1 MIDLHL
7 HILPGI
13 DDGSSSL
20 EESVRMAKR
29 LSELGFKGA
38 FCTSHY
44 IADSPQAADNQT
56 KNRLREKLQAEL
68 DKAGIKLKLLPGNEI
83 YIDPKMVD
91 FLTTKKATC
100 LGGDFNARKKNQHV
114 LFELPFYA
122 EVSYLRDIIFELKAK
137 DLVPVLAHPERYLFV
152 QKKKEVIFEIVKL
165 GVKLQSNY
173 GSIVG
178 QYGGKA
184 KKIMKFLLKNRLVS
198 YLGTDIHRAEGS
210 LFLKFEKAEKKI
222 IKLIGETEYRKIIER
237 GDELAKPFLNN

>member
-13 DDGSSSL
+13 DDGSGSI
-20 EESVRMAKR
+20 EESVKMARK
-29 LSELGFKGA
+29 LAGLGFKGA

-56 KNRLREKLQAEL
+56 KNRLREKLQTEL
-68 DKAGIKLKLLPGNEI
+68 DKAGIKLKLMPGNEI

-91 FLTTKKATC
+91 YLAKGKASC
-100 LGGDFNARKKNQHV
+100 LGGELNSRKKHQHV

-137 DLVPVLAHPERYLFV
+137 GLVPVLAHPERYLFI
-152 QKKKEVIFEIVKL
+152 QKKKEAIFEIVKL

-184 KKIMKFLLKNRLVS
+184 KKIMKFLLKNCLVS

-222 IKLIGETEYRKIIER
+222 IKLIGETEYRKIIEH

>member
-7 HILPGI
+7 HILPEI

-83 YIDPKMVD
+83 YIDPKMVN

-137 DLVPVLAHPERYLFV
+137 GLVPILAHPERYLFV
-152 QKKKEVIFEIVKL
+152 QKKKEAIFEIVKL

-222 IKLIGETEYRKIIER
+222 IKIIGESEYRKIIAN
-237 GDELAKPFLNN
+237 GDELAKPFLNS

>member
-137 DLVPVLAHPERYLFV
+137 GLVPVLAHPERYLFI
-152 QKKKEVIFEIVKL
+152 QKNKEAVFELKKL

-184 KKIMKFLLKNRLVS
+184 KKIMKFLLENRLVS

-222 IKLIGETEYRKIIER
+222 IKLIGEPEYRKIIER

>member
-56 KNRLREKLQAEL
+56 KNCLREKLQAEL

-91 FLTTKKATC
+91 YLTKGKASC
-100 LGGDFNARKKNQHV
+100 LGGELSSKKKHQHV

-137 DLVPVLAHPERYLFV
+137 GLVPVLAHPERYLFI
-152 QKKKEVIFEIVKL
+152 QKNKETVFELKKL

-222 IKLIGETEYRKIIER
+222 IKLIGEPEYRKIIER

>member
-13 DDGSSSL
+13 DDGSGSI
-20 EESVRMAKR
+20 EESVKMARK
-29 LSELGFKGA
+29 LVGLGFNGV

-56 KNRLREKLQAEL
+56 KNQLREKLQAEL
-68 DKAGIKLKLLPGNEI
+68 NKAGIKLKLMPGNEI

-91 FLTTKKATC
+91 YLVKGKAFCYGGELNNKK
-100 LGGDFNARKKNQHV
+100 KHQHV

-137 DLVPVLAHPERYLFV
+137 GLVPVLAHPERYLFI
-152 QKKKEVIFEIVKL
+152 QKKKEAIFEIIKL

-178 QYGGKA
+178 QYGA
-184 KKIMKFLLKNRLVS
+184 KIKKTVKFLLKNRLVS

-210 LFLKFEKAEKKI
+210 MFLKFEKAEKKI
-222 IKLIGETEYRKIIER
+222 IKIIGETEYRKIITN
-237 GDELAKPFLNN
+237 GDELAKPFLDA

>member
-56 KNRLREKLQAEL
+56 KNRLREKLQTEL

-137 DLVPVLAHPERYLFV
+137 GLVPVLAHPERYLFI
-152 QKKKEVIFEIVKL
+152 QKNKEAVFELKKL

-222 IKLIGETEYRKIIER
+222 IKLIGEPEYRKIIER

>member
-137 DLVPVLAHPERYLFV
+137 GLVPVLAHPERYLFI
-152 QKKKEVIFEIVKL
+152 QKNKEAVFELKKL

>member
-1 MIDLHL
+1 
-7 HILPGI
+7 
-13 DDGSSSL
+13 
-20 EESVRMAKR
+20 MAKR

-56 KNRLREKLQAEL
+56 KNHLREKLQAEL

-91 FLTTKKATC
+91 YLTKGKASC
-100 LGGDFNARKKNQHV
+100 LGGELSSKKKHQHV

-137 DLVPVLAHPERYLFV
+137 GLVPILAHPERYLFV
-152 QKKKEVIFEIVKL
+152 QKKKEVIFELKKL

-222 IKLIGETEYRKIIER
+222 IKLIGEPEYRKIIER

>member
-29 LSELGFKGA
+29 LSELGFRGA

-44 IADSPQAADNQT
+44 IADSPQAADNQI

-68 DKAGIKLKLLPGNEI
+68 DKAEIKLKLLPGNEI

-91 FLTTKKATC
+91 YLTKGKASC
-100 LGGDFNARKKNQHV
+100 LGGELSSKKKHQHV

-137 DLVPVLAHPERYLFV
+137 GLVPILAHPERYLFV
-152 QKKKEVIFEIVKL
+152 QKKKEVIFELKKL

-222 IKLIGETEYRKIIER
+222 IKLIGEPEYRKIIER

>member
-1 MIDLHL
+1 
-7 HILPGI
+7 
-13 DDGSSSL
+13 
-20 EESVRMAKR
+20 MAKR

-56 KNRLREKLQAEL
+56 KNHLREKLQAEL
-68 DKAGIKLKLLPGNEI
+68 DKAGIKLKLMPGNEI

-91 FLTTKKATC
+91 YLTKGKASC
-100 LGGDFNARKKNQHV
+100 LGDDLSSKKKHQHV

-137 DLVPVLAHPERYLFV
+137 GLVPILAHPERYLFI

-222 IKLIGETEYRKIIER
+222 IKLIGEPEYRKIIER

>member
-7 HILPGI
+7 HILPEI

-137 DLVPVLAHPERYLFV
+137 GLVPILAHPERYLFV
-152 QKKKEVIFEIVKL
+152 QKKKEAIFEIVKL

-222 IKLIGETEYRKIIER
+222 IKLIGETEYRKIIEH

>member
-137 DLVPVLAHPERYLFV
+137 GLVPVLAHPERYLFI
-152 QKKKEVIFEIVKL
+152 QKNKEAVFEIVKL

-184 KKIMKFLLKNRLVS
+184 KKIIKFLLKNRLVS

-222 IKLIGETEYRKIIER
+222 IKLIGEPEYRKIIER
-237 GDELAKPFLNN
+237 GDELARPFLSN

>member
-68 DKAGIKLKLLPGNEI
+68 DKAGIKLKLMPGNEI

-100 LGGDFNARKKNQHV
+100 LGGDFNVRKKNQHV

-137 DLVPVLAHPERYLFV
+137 GLVPVLAHPERYLFI
-152 QKKKEVIFEIVKL
+152 QKKKEAIFEIVKL

-184 KKIMKFLLKNRLVS
+184 KKIMKFLLKNHLVS

-222 IKLIGETEYRKIIER
+222 VKLIGETEYRKIIER
-237 GDELAKPFLNN
+237 GDELAKPFLSN

>member
-13 DDGSSSL
+13 DDGSESI
-20 EESVRMAKR
+20 EESVKMARK
-29 LSELGFKGA
+29 LAGLGFNGV

-68 DKAGIKLKLLPGNEI
+68 DKAGIKLKLMPGNEI

-91 FLTTKKATC
+91 YLAKGKASC
-100 LGGDFNARKKNQHV
+100 LGGELNSRKKHQHV

-137 DLVPVLAHPERYLFV
+137 GLVPVLAHPERYLFI
-152 QKKKEVIFEIVKL
+152 QKRKEVIFEIVKL

-178 QYGGKA
+178 QYGG
-184 KKIMKFLLKNRLVS
+184 LLKNCLVS

-222 IKLIGETEYRKIIER
+222 IKLIGETEYRKIIAN

>member
-1 MIDLHL
+1 
-7 HILPGI
+7 
-13 DDGSSSL
+13 
-20 EESVRMAKR
+20 MAKR

-56 KNRLREKLQAEL
+56 KNRLREKLQTEL
-68 DKAGIKLKLLPGNEI
+68 DKAGIKLKLMPGNEI

-91 FLTTKKATC
+91 YLTKGKASC
-100 LGGDFNARKKNQHV
+100 LGGELSSKKKHQHV

-137 DLVPVLAHPERYLFV
+137 GLVPILAHPERYLFI
-152 QKKKEVIFEIVKL
+152 QKNKEVVFELKKL

-222 IKLIGETEYRKIIER
+222 IKLIGEPEYRKIIER

>member
-68 DKAGIKLKLLPGNEI
+68 DKAGIKLKLMPGNEI

-137 DLVPVLAHPERYLFV
+137 GLVPVLAHPERYLFV
-152 QKKKEVIFEIVKL
+152 QKKQEVIFEIVKL

-222 IKLIGETEYRKIIER
+222 IKLIGEPEYRKIIER

>member
-13 DDGSSSL
+13 DDGSESI
-20 EESVRMAKR
+20 EESVKMARK
-29 LSELGFKGA
+29 LAGLGFNGV

-44 IADSPQAADNQT
+44 IADSPQTADNQT
-56 KNRLREKLQAEL
+56 KNRLREKLQTEL
-68 DKAGIKLKLLPGNEI
+68 DKAGIRLKLLPGNEI

-91 FLTTKKATC
+91 YLTKGKASC
-100 LGGDFNARKKNQHV
+100 LGGELSSKSEHQHV

-137 DLVPVLAHPERYLFV
+137 GLVPVLAHPERYLFI

-222 IKLIGETEYRKIIER
+222 IKIIGETEYRKIIAN
-237 GDELAKPFLNN
+237 GDELAKPFLGA

>member
-1 MIDLHL
+1 
-7 HILPGI
+7 
-13 DDGSSSL
+13 
-20 EESVRMAKR
+20 MAKR

-56 KNRLREKLQAEL
+56 KNRLRERLQTEL
-68 DKAGIKLKLLPGNEI
+68 DKAGIKLKLMPGNEI

-91 FLTTKKATC
+91 YLAKGKASC
-100 LGGDFNARKKNQHV
+100 LGGELNSRKKHQHV

-137 DLVPVLAHPERYLFV
+137 GLVPVLAHPERYLFI
-152 QKKKEVIFEIVKL
+152 QKKKEAIFEIVKL

-222 IKLIGETEYRKIIER
+222 IKIIGESEYRKIIAN
-237 GDELAKPFLNN
+237 GDELAKPFLNS

>member
-91 FLTTKKATC
+91 YLTKGKASC
-100 LGGDFNARKKNQHV
+100 LGGELSSKKKHQHI

-137 DLVPVLAHPERYLFV
+137 GLVPVLAHPERYLFV

-222 IKLIGETEYRKIIER
+222 IKLIGEPEYRKIIEH
-237 GDELAKPFLNN
+237 GDELAKPFLSN

>member
-13 DDGSSSL
+13 DDGSGSID
-20 EESVRMAKR
+20 ESVKMAKK
-29 LSELGFKGA
+29 LTDLGFTGA

-44 IADSPQAADNQT
+44 IADSTQAADNKT
-56 KNRLREKLQAEL
+56 KNQLREKLQNKL
-68 DKAGIKLKLLPGNEI
+68 DQAGIKLKLLPGNEI
-83 YIDPKMVD
+83 YIDPKMID
-91 FLTTKKATC
+91 FLKAKKASCFGGDLNTKK
-100 LGGDFNARKKNQHV
+100 KHQHV

-122 EVSYLRDIIFELKAK
+122 EVPYLRDIIFELKAE
-137 DLVPVLAHPERYLFV
+137 DLIPVLAHPERYLFV
-152 QKKKEVIFEIVKL
+152 QKNKEIIFELKKL

-184 KKIMKFLLKNRLVS
+184 KKIMKFLLKNHLVN

-210 LFLKFEKAEKKI
+210 MFLKFEKAEKKM
-222 IKLIGETEYRKIIER
+222 IKLIGEAEYRKIIAN
-237 GDELAKPFLNN
+237 GDELAKPFLNA

>member
-91 FLTTKKATC
+91 YLTKGKASC
-100 LGGDFNARKKNQHV
+100 LGGELSSKKKHQHV

-137 DLVPVLAHPERYLFV
+137 GLVPILAHPERYLFV

-222 IKLIGETEYRKIIER
+222 IKLIGEPEYRKIIER

>member
-56 KNRLREKLQAEL
+56 KNHLREKLQAEL

-91 FLTTKKATC
+91 YLTKGKASC
-100 LGGDFNARKKNQHV
+100 LGGELSSKKKHQHV

-137 DLVPVLAHPERYLFV
+137 GLVPILAHPERYLFV
-152 QKKKEVIFEIVKL
+152 QKKKEVIFELKKL

-222 IKLIGETEYRKIIER
+222 IKLIGEPEYRKIIER

>member
-1 MIDLHL
+1 
-7 HILPGI
+7 
-13 DDGSSSL
+13 
-20 EESVRMAKR
+20 MAKR

-68 DKAGIKLKLLPGNEI
+68 DKAGIKLKLMPGNEI

-100 LGGDFNARKKNQHV
+100 LGGDFNVRKKNQHV

-137 DLVPVLAHPERYLFV
+137 GLVPVLAHPERYLFI
-152 QKKKEVIFEIVKL
+152 QKKKEAIFEIVKL

-184 KKIMKFLLKNRLVS
+184 KKIMKFLLKNHLVS

-222 IKLIGETEYRKIIER
+222 VKLIGETEYRKIIER
-237 GDELAKPFLNN
+237 GDELAKPFLSN

>member
-13 DDGSSSL
+13 DDGSESI
-20 EESVRMAKR
+20 EESVKMARK
-29 LSELGFKGA
+29 LAGLGFNGV

-137 DLVPVLAHPERYLFV
+137 GLVPVLAHPERYLFI
-152 QKKKEVIFEIVKL
+152 QKNKEAVFELKKL

-237 GDELAKPFLNN
+237 GDELAKPFLSS

>member
-7 HILPGI
+7 HILPEI

-44 IADSPQAADNQT
+44 IADSPQVADNQT

-137 DLVPVLAHPERYLFV
+137 GLVPILAHPERYLFV
-152 QKKKEVIFEIVKL
+152 QKKKEAIFEIVKL

-222 IKLIGETEYRKIIER
+222 IKIIGESEYRKIIAN
-237 GDELAKPFLNN
+237 GDELAKPFLNS

>member
-1 MIDLHL
+1 
-7 HILPGI
+7 
-13 DDGSSSL
+13 
-20 EESVRMAKR
+20 MAKR

-222 IKLIGETEYRKIIER
+222 IKLIGEPEYRKIIER

>member
-29 LSELGFKGA
+29 LSELGFRGA

-44 IADSPQAADNQT
+44 IADSPQAADNQI

-68 DKAGIKLKLLPGNEI
+68 DKAEIKLKLLPGNEI

-137 DLVPVLAHPERYLFV
+137 GLVPILAHPERYLFI
-152 QKKKEVIFEIVKL
+152 QKRKEVIFEIVKL

-222 IKLIGETEYRKIIER
+222 IKLIGEPEYRKIIER

>member
-13 DDGSSSL
+13 DDGSGSI
-20 EESVRMAKR
+20 EESVKIARKLAG
-29 LSELGFKGA
+29 LGFNGA

-68 DKAGIKLKLLPGNEI
+68 DKAGIKLKLMPGNEI

-91 FLTTKKATC
+91 YLAKGKASC
-100 LGGDFNARKKNQHV
+100 LGGELNNKKKHQHV

-137 DLVPVLAHPERYLFV
+137 GLVPVLAHPERYLFV

-222 IKLIGETEYRKIIER
+222 IKIIGESEYRKIIAN

>member
-91 FLTTKKATC
+91 YLTKGKASC
-100 LGGDFNARKKNQHV
+100 LGGELSSKKKHQHI

-137 DLVPVLAHPERYLFV
+137 GLVPVLAHPERYLFV

-222 IKLIGETEYRKIIER
+222 IKLIGEPEYRKIIER

>member
-13 DDGSSSL
+13 DDGSESI
-20 EESVRMAKR
+20 EESVKMARK
-29 LSELGFKGA
+29 LAGLGFNGA

-44 IADSPQAADNQT
+44 IADSPQAADNQI
-56 KNRLREKLQAEL
+56 KNRLREKLQTEL
-68 DKAGIKLKLLPGNEI
+68 DKAGIKLKLMPGNEI
-83 YIDPKMVD
+83 YIDPKMVE

-100 LGGDFNARKKNQHV
+100 LGGDFNARKKNPHV

-137 DLVPVLAHPERYLFV
+137 NLIPVLAHPERYLFV
-152 QKKKEVIFEIVKL
+152 QKNKEIIFGLKKL

-184 KKIMKFLLKNRLVS
+184 KKIMKFLLKNHLVN
-198 YLGTDIHRAEGS
+198 YLGTDIHQAEGS
-210 LFLKFEKAEKKI
+210 MFLKFERAEKKM
-222 IKLIGETEYRKIIER
+222 IKLIGEAEYRKIIAN
-237 GDELAKPFLNN
+237 GDELAKPFLNA

>member
-1 MIDLHL
+1 
-7 HILPGI
+7 
-13 DDGSSSL
+13 
-20 EESVRMAKR
+20 MAKR

-56 KNRLREKLQAEL
+56 KNHLREKLQAEL
-68 DKAGIKLKLLPGNEI
+68 DKAGIKLKLMPGNEI

-91 FLTTKKATC
+91 YLAKGKASC
-100 LGGDFNARKKNQHV
+100 LGGELNSRKKHQHV

-137 DLVPVLAHPERYLFV
+137 GLVPVLAHPERYLFI
-152 QKKKEVIFEIVKL
+152 QKKKEAIFEIVKL

-184 KKIMKFLLKNRLVS
+184 KKIMKFLLKNCLVS

-222 IKLIGETEYRKIIER
+222 IKLIGETEYRKIIEH

>member
-13 DDGSSSL
+13 DDGSGSI
-20 EESVRMAKR
+20 EESVKMARK
-29 LSELGFKGA
+29 LAGLGFNGV

-44 IADSPQAADNQT
+44 IADSPQTANNQT
-56 KNRLREKLQAEL
+56 KNRLREKLQGEL
-68 DKAGIKLKLLPGNEI
+68 DKAGIKLKLMPGNEI

-137 DLVPVLAHPERYLFV
+137 GLVPILAHPERYLFI

-222 IKLIGETEYRKIIER
+222 IKLIGESEYRKIIEH

>member
-1 MIDLHL
+1 
-7 HILPGI
+7 
-13 DDGSSSL
+13 
-20 EESVRMAKR
+20 MAKR

-137 DLVPVLAHPERYLFV
+137 GLVPILAHPERYLFI

-222 IKLIGETEYRKIIER
+222 IKLIGETEYRKIIAN

>member
-1 MIDLHL
+1 
-7 HILPGI
+7 
-13 DDGSSSL
+13 
-20 EESVRMAKR
+20 MAKR

-137 DLVPVLAHPERYLFV
+137 GLVPVLAHPERYLFI
-152 QKKKEVIFEIVKL
+152 QKNKEAVFEIVKL

-184 KKIMKFLLKNRLVS
+184 KKIIKFLLKNRLVS

-222 IKLIGETEYRKIIER
+222 IKLIGEPEYRKIIER
-237 GDELAKPFLNN
+237 GDELARPFLSN

>member
-13 DDGSSSL
+13 DDGSESI
-20 EESVRMAKR
+20 EESVKMARK
-29 LSELGFKGA
+29 LAGLGFNGV

-44 IADSPQAADNQT
+44 IADSPQTANNQT
-56 KNRLREKLQAEL
+56 KNRLREKLQGEL

-100 LGGDFNARKKNQHV
+100 LGGDFNVRKKNQHV

-137 DLVPVLAHPERYLFV
+137 GLVPVLAHPERYLFI

-237 GDELAKPFLNN
+237 GDELAKPFLSN

>member
-1 MIDLHL
+1 
-7 HILPGI
+7 
-13 DDGSSSL
+13 
-20 EESVRMAKR
+20 MAKR

-91 FLTTKKATC
+91 YLTKGKASC
-100 LGGDFNARKKNQHV
+100 LGGELSSKKKHQHV

-137 DLVPVLAHPERYLFV
+137 DLVPVLAHPERYLFI
-152 QKKKEVIFEIVKL
+152 QKNKEAVFELKKL

-222 IKLIGETEYRKIIER
+222 IKLIGEPEYRKIIER

>member
-1 MIDLHL
+1 
-7 HILPGI
+7 
-13 DDGSSSL
+13 
-20 EESVRMAKR
+20 MAKR

-137 DLVPVLAHPERYLFV
+137 GLVPVLAHPERYLFI
-152 QKKKEVIFEIVKL
+152 QKNKEAVFELKKL

-184 KKIMKFLLKNRLVS
+184 KKIMKFLLKKRLVS
-198 YLGTDIHRAEGS
+198 YLGTDIHRSEGS

-222 IKLIGETEYRKIIER
+222 IKLIGEPEYRKIIER

>member
-83 YIDPKMVD
+83 YIDPKMVEI
-91 FLTTKKATC
+91 LTREKRTSTYS
-100 LGGDFNARKKNQHV
+100 LNYLSMRKYHIFV
-114 LFELPFYA
+114 I
-122 EVSYLRDIIFELKAK
+122 SYL
-137 DLVPVLAHPERYLFV
+137 
-152 QKKKEVIFEIVKL
+152 
-165 GVKLQSNY
+165 S
-173 GSIVG
+173 
-178 QYGGKA
+178 
-184 KKIMKFLLKNRLVS
+184 
-198 YLGTDIHRAEGS
+198 
-210 LFLKFEKAEKKI
+210 
-222 IKLIGETEYRKIIER
+222 
-237 GDELAKPFLNN
+237 